1 MVLGDDDSLA
11 IGAGDD
17 LDEDAAWC
25 AVAVGRGEG
34 MVVEG
39 VLDGGEDG
47 EVLVAGVGVRG
58 GGIDTNADIG
68 GVERESEEEQERGE
82 G

>member
-1 MVLGDDDSLA
+1 
-11 IGAGDD
+11 
-17 LDEDAAWC
+17 
-25 AVAVGRGEG
+25 
-34 MVVEG
+34 
-39 VLDGGEDG
+39 
-47 EVLVAGVGVRG
+47 VRG